1 MILFSEPSPPTMNKD
16 CENDPIMLGPVKVV
30 PGEFSCWDKHHIDG
44 PKTIQEIID
53 FYKTT
58 YDVELFMISAGR
70 IILYNNYEKMEAKM
84 GKTPI
89 EVSEMILNEKFPP
102 W

>member
-1 MILFSEPSPPTMNKD
+1 
-16 CENDPIMLGPVKVV
+16 
-30 PGEFSCWDKHHIDG
+30 
-44 PKTIQEIID
+44 
-53 FYKTT
+53 
-58 YDVELFMISAGR
+58 MISAGR
-70 IILYNNYEKMEAKM
+70 IILYNNYENMEAKM